1 MGRGGGGNG
10 KGEVGGRGRGRGS
23 GKGGGMERGV
33 LQHTVAVKPDTYLW
47 LMSLLSIWSPCY
59 GLM

>member
-1 MGRGGGGNG
+1 M
-10 KGEVGGRGRGRGS
+10 GRGRGRGS
-23 GKGGGMERGV
+23 GKGGGTERDV
-33 LQHTVAVKPDTYLW
+33 LQHMVAVKPDTYLW